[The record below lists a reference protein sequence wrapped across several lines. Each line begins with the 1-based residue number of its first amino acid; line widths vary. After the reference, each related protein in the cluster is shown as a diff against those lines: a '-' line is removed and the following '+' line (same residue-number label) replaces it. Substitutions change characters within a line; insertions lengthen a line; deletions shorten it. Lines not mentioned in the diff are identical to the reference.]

1 MRNLQADWDIW
12 DEKWNGG
19 STVDLLSWLHDAAR
33 EAIDRAIKAEAENAK
48 LREVL
53 SKPNIETLASKVHD
67 GWWEEKELQG
77 FHAPLEC
84 PYRTPTNPHGKFEAV
99 CDQCHTDMYPYNE
112 LPENI
117 KDYDRVTVKAVL
129 IALAELD
136 EEGER

>member
-1 MRNLQADWDIW
+1 MQTNMIKYEICYD
-12 DEKWNGG
+12 
-19 STVDLLSWLHDAAR
+19 TTR
-33 EAIDRAIKAEAENAK
+33 ESYDKAEAENAR
-48 LREVL
+48 LRAVL
-53 SKPNIETLASKVHD
+53 FEPSIETLASKVHD
-67 GWWEEKELQG
+67 GWWEEKKLQG

-84 PYRTPTNPHGKFEAV
+84 PYRTPTNLYGKFEAV

-136 EEGER
+136 KEGER